1 VETTCPACLARN
13 PPVTAVQVPREL
25 YRALP
30 LALAPVLGNPI
41 NLLLAGIDST

>member
-1 VETTCPACLARN
+1 
-13 PPVTAVQVPREL
+13 VTSTLQIPNEL

-41 NLLLAGIDST
+41 NLLAAGLEAG